1 MTVAQI
7 TGRLREVLAAEKIET
22 EEAALGLIARA
33 AEGSMRDA
41 LSILDQVISFAGA
54 RITASHVRESI
65 GLIGTELGLEL
76 LGNVLK
82 KDAKTGLAIIQNA
95 FNQGVDLKLLLKSLI
110 EMIHAIILMQ
120 AGVEKPETHFTDD
133 ELQSLRDLVS
143 ARALEENELIFQV
156 FHHGLDLLGRAA
168 QPKLIFDLLVIKT
181 SLAEALVN
189 LDQPGSAAPSQSNP
203 RRDPRPGP
211 GMTASQKAELAQMFS
226 KVSETATA
234 ATTHPHKDEERPSQ
248 VAPVSPELTGLG
260 FSFGLGKK
268 DSEGSSASKAT
279 SGVPRGPITWEG
291 LMDVCFKTRP
301 VLAILLESVVEW
313 ELPKSAADPFRMGF
327 RERDHAKAEQLQQ
340 KAIRDQFA
348 QVTEGYFGFRS
359 VPEPFVSTQMGESL
373 AEKNARLERE
383 SREQKMKAI
392 LGHQI
397 VQEARSLF
405 GADLTEIK
413 MTETKMMGQEA

>member
-1 MTVAQI
+1 
-7 TGRLREVLAAEKIET
+7 
-22 EEAALGLIARA
+22 
-33 AEGSMRDA
+33 MRDA

-54 RITASHVRESI
+54 KITAVHVRESI

-82 KDAKTGLAIIQNA
+82 KDAKAGLAIIQSA

-110 EMIHAIILMQ
+110 EMIHAIVLMQ

-133 ELQSLRDLVS
+133 ELQSLRDLVP
-143 ARALEENELIFQV
+143 ARTLEENELIFQV

-189 LDQPGSAAPSQSNP
+189 LDQPGSAASSQSSP
-203 RRDPRPGP
+203 RRDPRPSP

-226 KVSETATA
+226 KVSETATVA
-234 ATTHPHKDEERPSQ
+234 ASHPQRGEERLAPSASP
-248 VAPVSPELTGLG
+248 APETGLG

-268 DSEGSSASKAT
+268 ETETPNGAKASPE
-279 SGVPRGPITWEG
+279 VPQGPITWDG
-291 LMDVCFKTRP
+291 LMDLCFKSRP

-313 ELPKSAADPFRMGF
+313 ELPKTAADKFRVGF

-340 KAIRDQFA
+340 RAIRDQFA
-348 QVTEGYFGFRS
+348 QLTEGYFGFRS
-359 VPEPFVSTQMGESL
+359 VPEPFVSTQTGESL
-373 AEKNARLERE
+373 AEKNVRLERE
-383 SREQKMKAI
+383 SREQKMRAI
-392 LGHQI
+392 LAHQI

-413 MTETKMMGQEA
+413 MTEMNRIGQEA